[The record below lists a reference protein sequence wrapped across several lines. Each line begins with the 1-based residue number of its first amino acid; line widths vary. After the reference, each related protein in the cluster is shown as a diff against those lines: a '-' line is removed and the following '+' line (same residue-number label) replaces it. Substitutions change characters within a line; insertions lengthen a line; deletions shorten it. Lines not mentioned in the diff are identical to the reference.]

1 MSEHPVQPMPT
12 TPSTQRQREGFHS
25 LLSWSYVDYGR
36 GHGKIT
42 GKLICP
48 ICVCV
53 QLATYFFYLCDFF
66 FAFFFILCRQ
76 NAKLSCKK
84 FYLERVGFL
93 YRRKQKFNCQ
103 DDKKTQYFKNPT
115 TFFLVGN
122 IKYCEAS
129 EWHQL
134 HSSLVTKKD
143 QIRVFVWNASV
154 TRHRYSLNERLSH
167 MGFPARSKSY
177 LSQTSG
183 ESAYVHACVLV
194 HIFVDVNVSCL
205 CSWTNT
211 VSDTARIIKYCL
223 SLLSGYRP
231 VCVRWVKPKGPS
243 VGTSPHAPTHTHTF
257 THTFH

>member
-1 MSEHPVQPMPT
+1 MGRLQANWFVL
-12 TPSTQRQREGFHS
+12 FVFVCN
-25 LLSWSYVDYGR
+25 LL
-36 GHGKIT
+36 
-42 GKLICP
+42 LISF
-48 ICVCV
+48 ICVI
-53 QLATYFFYLCDFF
+53 FF
-66 FAFFFILCRQ
+66 FCIFFFTLCRQ
-76 NAKLSCKK
+76 NAKHSCKK

-115 TFFLVGN
+115 TFFFLIGN
-122 IKYCEAS
+122 IKDCEAS

-134 HSSLVTKKD
+134 HSSLVIKKD

-154 TRHRYSLNERLSH
+154 TRRRYSLNERLSH
-167 MGFPARSKSY
+167 MEFPARSKSY

-183 ESAYVHACVLV
+183 ESTYVHACVLV
-194 HIFVDVNVSCL
+194 HIFVDVNVSCS

-257 THTFH
+257 THTLH